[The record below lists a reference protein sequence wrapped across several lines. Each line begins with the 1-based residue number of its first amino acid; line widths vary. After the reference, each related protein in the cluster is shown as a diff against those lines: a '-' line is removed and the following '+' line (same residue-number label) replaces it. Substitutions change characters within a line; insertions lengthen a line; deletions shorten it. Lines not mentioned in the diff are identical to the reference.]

1 MRKVVVFAVSVS
13 LMAGL
18 AACGDGPDDEPV
30 LVHDGARPLV
40 TTVLID
46 ACLAAIADGAD
57 AAVAAAPMTDTVK
70 QAAPIVDGA
79 ALPRVERTLDRSRLW
94 AVQTPQVFRRAVLVE
109 ALAQPDAVLA
119 AATDDASLVE
129 AAGGDVRI
137 VPAPSTNLKVT
148 VPVDL
153 ELAELLLP
161 RLRQNDVPC

>member
-1 MRKVVVFAVSVS
+1 M
-13 LMAGL
+13 L
-18 AACGDGPDDEPV
+18 
-30 LVHDGARPLV
+30 
-40 TTVLID
+40 
-46 ACLAAIADGAD
+46 
-57 AAVAAAPMTDTVK
+57 
-70 QAAPIVDGA
+70 
-79 ALPRVERTLDRSRLW
+79 LD
-94 AVQTPQVFRRAVLVE
+94 
-109 ALAQPDAVLA
+109 ALAQPDEVLA